1 MQAAPGT
8 FSRVIV
14 IMALSS
20 ASSSDR
26 QDLYDRVEHHYAD
39 SDGVRI
45 HYVTAGF
52 ARLGKSLRM
61 ITLSNRDG

>member
-1 MQAAPGT
+1 MHAMRT
-8 FSRVIV
+8 LSRVML
-14 IMALSS
+14 IMALSNGC
-20 ASSSDR
+20 SSDTT
-26 QDLYDRVEHHYAD
+26 DLYDRVEHHYAD